1 MFTWIRHKAVLVLG
15 FVLLAVVMPACGGGS
30 QTADIP
36 TPEAKVVAKTIAQ
49 PTATPELTATEVS
62 PTPTQVPP
70 TATPTAASTQ
80 VPPTPTA
87 GHTPTATT
95 IAMPDFELPDTSGS
109 TVSLSKTLSHSHFA
123 VLVFYRGHR

>member
-49 PTATPELTATEVS
+49 PTATP
-62 PTPTQVPP
+62 
-70 TATPTAASTQ
+70 TAASTQ

-109 TVSLSKTLSHSHFA
+109 TVSLSKTLSHSHFT
-123 VLVFYRGHR
+123 VLVFYRGHF

>member
-1 MFTWIRHKAVLVLG
+1 MGDWVQRGVNEMNLKLTTSFFLPAAFILLLVG
-15 FVLLAVVMPACGGGS
+15 CGED
-30 QTADIP
+30 T
-36 TPEAKVVAKTIAQ
+36 
-49 PTATPELTATEVS
+49 S
-62 PTPTQVPP
+62 PPVPP

-123 VLVFYRGHR
+123 ILVFYRGHF